1 MDIFEEKACLCA
13 LNRTFGFE
21 PRIAAALI
29 NDLGSAAEVFRLDGK
44 EADLLLGPYSKYKG
58 KICRQ
63 AVDETARELE
73 KLAEE
78 GIQFTGWTLEDY
90 PALLKECE
98 DPPVGLYIRSGTPL
112 QELWKPRRRIAVV
125 GTRDISPYGREWC
138 RRIVLALASCPEQPV
153 IVSGLA
159 LGTDICAHTTA
170 LECGLPTVG
179 VMATGPESVYPY
191 RHQAAADRMASTDG
205 CALVTDYPPG
215 TSPLPIH
222 FLRRN
227 RIIAGLCE
235 ATILI
240 ESKIKGGGMMTARL
254 ANSYCRD
261 VYALPGRADDVRSAG
276 CNHLIKS
283 KIAEPV
289 ISTEDLLDSLGMS
302 VVRQKKALPDGERLM
317 QKYGREFPAETVGR
331 MTRLLSAIR
340 KERGITLEDLAAV
353 TGLGYARTAELA
365 GILESDGEI
374 TIDLLQRCHV
384 NFMKKKL

>member
-44 EADLLLGPYSKYKG
+44 EADRLLGPYSKHKG
-58 KICRQ
+58 TIRQ
-63 AVDETARELE
+63 QAADEAARELE
-73 KLAEE
+73 GLAMK
-78 GIQFTGWTLEDY
+78 GIQFTGWTLPDY
-90 PALLKECE
+90 PALLKECA
-98 DPPVGLYIRSGTPL
+98 DPPVGLYIRSGTSS
-112 QELWKPRRRIAVV
+112 QELWKPHSRIAVV

-138 RRIVLALASCPEQPV
+138 RKIVLALASCPEQPV

-159 LGTDICAHTTA
+159 LGTDVCAHAAA
-170 LECGLPTVG
+170 LESGLTTVG
-179 VMATGPESVYPY
+179 VMATGPEAVYPY
-191 RHQAAADRMASTDG
+191 RHQAIADRMAATEG

-215 TSPLPIH
+215 TAPLPLH

-240 ESKIKGGGMMTARL
+240 ESRIKGGGMMTARL
-254 ANSYCRD
+254 ADSYSRD
-261 VYALPGRADDVRSAG
+261 VYALPGRADDIRSAG
-276 CNHLIKS
+276 CNRLIKD
-283 KIAEPV
+283 KTAEPV
-289 ISTEDLLDSLGMS
+289 TSVEELIYSLGLS
-302 VVRQKKALPDGERLM
+302 AGKQVKTLPDGERLM
-317 QKYGREFPAETVGR
+317 QKYGGELPAETVGR
-331 MTRLLSAIR
+331 MTCLLSAIK

-365 GILESDGEI
+365 GLLESDGEI
-374 TIDLLQRCHV
+374 TIDLLQRCHM
-384 NFMKKKL
+384 NFMKKKP

>member
-44 EADLLLGPYSKYKG
+44 EADRLLGPYSKHKG
-58 KICRQ
+58 TIRQQ
-63 AVDETARELE
+63 AVDEAARELE
-73 KLAEE
+73 GLAMK
-78 GIQFTGWTLEDY
+78 GIQFTGWTLPDY
-90 PALLKECE
+90 PALLKECA
-98 DPPVGLYIRSGTPL
+98 DPPVGLYIRSGTSL
-112 QELWKPRRRIAVV
+112 QELWKPHSRIAVV

-138 RRIVLALASCPEQPV
+138 RKIVLALASCPEQPV

-159 LGTDICAHTTA
+159 LGTDVCAHAAA
-170 LECGLPTVG
+170 LESGLTTVG
-179 VMATGPESVYPY
+179 VMATGPEAVYPY
-191 RHQAAADRMASTDG
+191 RHQAIADRMAATEG

-215 TSPLPIH
+215 TAPLPLH

-240 ESKIKGGGMMTARL
+240 ESRIKGGGMMTARL
-254 ANSYCRD
+254 ADSYSRD
-261 VYALPGRADDVRSAG
+261 VYALPGRADDIRSAG
-276 CNHLIKS
+276 CNRLIKD

-289 ISTEDLLDSLGMS
+289 TSVEELIYSLGLS
-302 VVRQKKALPDGERLM
+302 AGKQVKTLPDGERLM
-317 QKYGREFPAETVGR
+317 QKYGGELPAETVGR
-331 MTRLLSAIR
+331 MTCLLSAIK

-365 GILESDGEI
+365 GLLESDGEI
-374 TIDLLQRCHV
+374 TIDLLQRCHM
-384 NFMKKKL
+384 NFMKKKP

>member
-44 EADLLLGPYSKYKG
+44 EADRLLGPYSKHKG
-58 KICRQ
+58 TIRQQ
-63 AVDETARELE
+63 AVDEAARELE
-73 KLAEE
+73 GLAMK
-78 GIQFTGWTLEDY
+78 GIQFTGWTLPDY
-90 PALLKECE
+90 PALLKECA
-98 DPPVGLYIRSGTPL
+98 DPPVGLYIRSGTSS
-112 QELWKPRRRIAVV
+112 QELWKPHSRIAVV

-138 RRIVLALASCPEQPV
+138 RKIVLALASCPEQPV

-159 LGTDICAHTTA
+159 LGTDVCAHAAA
-170 LECGLPTVG
+170 LESGLTTVG
-179 VMATGPESVYPY
+179 VMATGPEAVYPY
-191 RHQAAADRMASTDG
+191 RHQAIADRMAATEG

-215 TSPLPIH
+215 TAPLPLH

-240 ESKIKGGGMMTARL
+240 ESRIKGGGMMTARL
-254 ANSYCRD
+254 ADSYSRD
-261 VYALPGRADDVRSAG
+261 VHALPGRVDDIRSAG
-276 CNHLIKS
+276 CNRLIKN
-283 KIAEPV
+283 KTAEPV
-289 ISTEDLLDSLGMS
+289 TSVEELIYSLGLSAGKQVKTM
-302 VVRQKKALPDGERLM
+302 PDGERLM
-317 QKYGREFPAETVGR
+317 QKYGGELPAETVGR
-331 MTRLLSAIR
+331 MTCLLSAIK

-365 GILESDGEI
+365 GLLESDGEI
-374 TIDLLQRCHV
+374 TIDLLQRCHT
-384 NFMKKKL
+384 NFMKKKP